1 MPSEDILQ
9 FLTLLLGLDTLEL
22 GRWALAWARL
32 TPLVVIVPAFGLRAV
47 PGPMRVALALSLALA
62 VAPTLRPALA
72 AGPWAVRVA
81 AEFARGLPVAITAAV
96 TLWIA
101 VMAGGLIDNLRGS
114 QEASSLPNVEPDTTP
129 TGALLTLLVAIAFLQ
144 GGGAAQA
151 AAAVARA
158 ESVSMGGLLNLVA
171 TLASGVGIA
180 VAVATPLV
188 MVAIVVE
195 VANALLARAA
205 SPAFLMPTLAPLRT
219 LAVLGATAL
228 VLDRIVEY
236 LVLLQRW

>member
-22 GRWALAWARL
+22 SRWALAWARL

-96 TLWIA
+96 ALWIA

>member
-1 MPSEDILQ
+1 VPSEDILQ

-96 TLWIA
+96 ALWIA